1 MSAGIVLGVI
11 TFIGF
16 IAIFHKAPSPIKWF
30 IRKFPFLSDLLV
42 SAGAFLLLGN
52 VTSSLSGAI
61 GSGLA
66 GILFSIYLWYEGN
79 KDTWKTNLMKEKN

>member
-1 MSAGIVLGVI
+1 MSAGIVLGLI

-16 IAIFHKAPSPIKWF
+16 ILIFHKAPYPIRWF
-30 IRKFPFLSDLLV
+30 IKKFPFLSDLLV
-42 SAGAFLLLGN
+42 SAGAFMLLGQ

-79 KDTWKTNLMKEKN
+79 KGIWKTNLMKEKS